1 MTPCE
6 KILKAALDHKA
17 GTVHRGFWTPPTAP
31 IRGGLVGR
39 AGSQVPAPRGGWLPQ
54 RPSSRRLKRRMG
66 NTDLLSRP
74 EGGTGDSFLAGEWGR
89 ARLFSRC
96 VVFVFLDT
104 LWHVQA
110 RDIIPKYLF
119 CMAYWNCGKYIIA
132 ALRYKSYLLP
142 KANKKSK
149 PPVRK
154 DFLELEI
161 GDSYYI
167 LWSLLQKLFTWL
179 FTLFLLFCHPS
190 NLFFFSF
197 FK

>member
-1 MTPCE
+1 MKMFPSASSLVHSLQFSHAPFLCLRVIDLGVMTPCE

-17 GTVHRGFWTPPTAP
+17 GTVHRGFWTPPAAP

-74 EGGTGDSFLAGEWGR
+74 EGGNGDSFLAGEWGR

-104 LWHVQA
+104 L
-110 RDIIPKYLF
+110 
-119 CMAYWNCGKYIIA
+119 
-132 ALRYKSYLLP
+132 
-142 KANKKSK
+142 
-149 PPVRK
+149 
-154 DFLELEI
+154 
-161 GDSYYI
+161 
-167 LWSLLQKLFTWL
+167 
-179 FTLFLLFCHPS
+179 
-190 NLFFFSF
+190 
-197 FK
+197 